1 MSLKEAE
8 NFLNKHG
15 KKRRISKF
23 DAYKEEI
30 KYMYNEGASLEI
42 ITQFLE
48 TKGVKRVKGY
58 NALSSY
64 IKRNLTDDILR
75 PKNHIQKKATQVIKQ
90 ETKPLEKNEQ
100 LQESDIN
107 SLFNRSNVKIKDG
120 SIKPP
125 PDWIKERRE
134 KEKRSLL
141 EA

>member
-1 MSLKEAE
+1 MVVINGNKGFVMSLKEAE

-64 IKRNLTDDILR
+64 IKRNLTDDILSS
-75 PKNHIQKKATQVIKQ
+75 KNHIQKKATQVIKQ
-90 ETKPLEKNEQ
+90 ESEK
-100 LQESDIN
+100 DILLHEKQKTMN
-107 SLFNRSNVKIKDG
+107 PAKMMEMLNKDIDLNDYSN
-120 SIKPP
+120 
-125 PDWIKERRE
+125 
-134 KEKRSLL
+134 
-141 EA
+141 